1 MNELPHKPADEV
13 IKYKDLEE
21 VDITCADCEEQIFH
35 LLKIKP
41 ADKTNKLIV
50 KCPFCE
56 GESWLIN
63 ITGDYFQKSPDDLVV
78 DEMFENEDGV
88 MIINMKGADDG

>member
-1 MNELPHKPADEV
+1 MSDLPHKPADEV

-41 ADKTNKLIV
+41 TDKTNKLIV

-56 GESWLIN
+56 GESWLID
-63 ITGDYFQKSPDDLVV
+63 ITGEYFQKSPDDLIV
-78 DEMFENEDGV
+78 DEMYEDEEDV
-88 MIINMKGADDG
+88 MIITMKGKDDG

>member
-1 MNELPHKPADEV
+1 MNNLPHKPADEV

-21 VDITCADCEEQIFH
+21 IDITCADCEEQIFH

-41 ADKTNKLIV
+41 TDKTNKLIV

-56 GESWLIN
+56 GESWLID
-63 ITGDYFQKSPDDLVV
+63 ITGEYFQKSPDDLIV
-78 DEMFENEDGV
+78 DEMYEDEEGV
-88 MIINMKGADDG
+88 MIIRMKGKGDG